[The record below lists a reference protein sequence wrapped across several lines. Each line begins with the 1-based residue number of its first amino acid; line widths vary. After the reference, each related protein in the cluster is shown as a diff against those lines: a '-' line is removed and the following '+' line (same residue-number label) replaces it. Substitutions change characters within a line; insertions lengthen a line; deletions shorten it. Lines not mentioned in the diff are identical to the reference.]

1 MKTLLICALCISGG
15 FAYAQPSNFNDALE
29 LYLDLNNK
37 RDFVVWETMIFI
49 NEVGER
55 NESICDYSDYINIQ
69 IEILEYYT
77 EAIIDVLENGNRQ
90 DISKETEQET
100 QMLVSDRR
108 QRNSLLTSLLR
119 TLVQDCMM

>member
-1 MKTLLICALCISGG
+1 MKTLHVCTLLIWSV
-15 FAYAQPSNFNDALE
+15 FSHAQPSNFNDALE

-55 NESICDYSDYINIQ
+55 NESICDYSDHINIQ

-77 EAIIDVLENGNRQ
+77 EAIIDILENGNRQ
-90 DISKETEQET
+90 DVSDQTRQET
-100 QMLVSDRR
+100 QSLVENRR
-108 QRNSLLTSLLR
+108 KRNGVLTSLLR
-119 TLVQDCMM
+119 TLIQDCMM

>member
-1 MKTLLICALCISGG
+1 MKTFLICALCISSG

-37 RDFVVWETMIFI
+37 RDSVVWETMIFI

-55 NESICDYSDYINIQ
+55 NESICDYSDYIHGQ
-69 IEILEYYT
+69 IDILEYYT
-77 EAIIDVLENGNRQ
+77 ESIIDILQNGNRQ
-90 DISKETEQET
+90 DISDQTRQET

-108 QRNSLLTSLLR
+108 QRNNVLTSLLR
-119 TLVQDCMM
+119 TLVQDCTF